1 MDEKTLERERER
13 KSERNFFVLLFFA
26 KRVVSFHLRLRD
38 ICPFAKIS
46 RISLLSVFFLFFG
59 LLPRRSS
66 LTRERRK
73 KKKRE
78 TLWAFVKVDFVF
90 ASSTTRG
97 KRERERERNVS
108 NTFGGLCFSSAR
120 DDDDDFDDDFD
131 DETVLSVIF
140 AWGGQKD
147 FERFYRRECTASKAT

>member
-1 MDEKTLERERER
+1 MLSLFICVSPRHMSVR
-13 KSERNFFVLLFFA
+13 KSLESLCFLCSFFSL
-26 KRVVSFHLRLRD
+26 VSTSFVPHTRATQEKKNARL
-38 ICPFAKIS
+38 C
-46 RISLLSVFFLFFG
+46 G
-59 LLPRRSS
+59 LLLKS
-66 LTRERRK
+66 
-73 KKKRE
+73 
-78 TLWAFVKVDFVF
+78 TLFSHHQPHAE
-90 ASSTTRG
+90 
-97 KRERERERNVS
+97 RERERERNVN

>member
-1 MDEKTLERERER
+1 VG
-13 KSERNFFVLLFFA
+13 F
-26 KRVVSFHLRLRD
+26 
-38 ICPFAKIS
+38 CC
-46 RISLLSVFFLFFG
+46 
-59 LLPRRSS
+59 
-66 LTRERRK
+66 
-73 KKKRE
+73 
-78 TLWAFVKVDFVF
+78 KVDFVF

>member
-1 MDEKTLERERER
+1 VLSLFICVSATVRLR
-13 KSERNFFVLLFFA
+13 KSLESLCFLCSFFSLVYCH
-26 KRVVSFHLRLRD
+26 VVRPSHASDAR
-38 ICPFAKIS
+38 
-46 RISLLSVFFLFFG
+46 
-59 LLPRRSS
+59 
-66 LTRERRK
+66 

-97 KRERERERNVS
+97 KRERERERNVN

>member
-1 MDEKTLERERER
+1 M
-13 KSERNFFVLLFFA
+13 
-26 KRVVSFHLRLRD
+26 
-38 ICPFAKIS
+38 CPFCEN
-46 RISLLSVFFLFFG
+46 LSNLSAFYLFFLFFG

-66 LTRERRK
+66 LTRDK
-73 KKKRE
+73 SNKKKRE
-78 TLWAFVKVDFVF
+78 TLWAFVVK
-90 ASSTTRG
+90 STLFSHHQPHAE
-97 KRERERERNVS
+97 RERERERNVS

-147 FERFYRRECTASKAT
+147 FERFYRRECTASKATE

>member
-1 MDEKTLERERER
+1 MDEKTLERERE
-13 KSERNFFVLLFFA
+13 
-26 KRVVSFHLRLRD
+26 
-38 ICPFAKIS
+38 
-46 RISLLSVFFLFFG
+46 
-59 LLPRRSS
+59 
-66 LTRERRK
+66 
-73 KKKRE
+73 KKRE
-78 TLWAFVKVDFVF
+78 KFFCFAFFRETCCLFSF
-90 ASSTTRG
+90 ASLRHMSVCENLSNLSAFCVLSFLWFIATSFVPHTRATQEKKNARLCGLLLKSTLFSHHQPHAE
-97 KRERERERNVS
+97 RERERERNVN

>member
-1 MDEKTLERERER
+1 MDEKTLEREREKKREKFFCFAFFRETCCLFSFASLRHMSVR
-13 KSERNFFVLLFFA
+13 KSLESLCFLCSFFSLVYCH
-26 KRVVSFHLRLRD
+26 VVRPSHASDAR
-38 ICPFAKIS
+38 
-46 RISLLSVFFLFFG
+46 
-59 LLPRRSS
+59 
-66 LTRERRK
+66 

-97 KRERERERNVS
+97 KRERRERNVN

>member
-1 MDEKTLERERER
+1 MSVCENLSNLSAFCVLSFLWFIIATSFVPHTRQKQLKKTRD
-13 KSERNFFVLLFFA
+13 FVGF
-26 KRVVSFHLRLRD
+26 
-38 ICPFAKIS
+38 CC
-46 RISLLSVFFLFFG
+46 
-59 LLPRRSS
+59 
-66 LTRERRK
+66 
-73 KKKRE
+73 
-78 TLWAFVKVDFVF
+78 KVDFVF

-97 KRERERERNVS
+97 KRERERNVN

>member
-1 MDEKTLERERER
+1 MFCLF
-13 KSERNFFVLLFFA
+13 SRNMLSLFIC
-26 KRVVSFHLRLRD
+26 VSATYVR
-38 ICPFAKIS
+38 AKIS

-73 KKKRE
+73 KKKTR
-78 TLWAFVKVDFVF
+78 DFVGF
-90 ASSTTRG
+90 CYSRLCFRIIINHTR
-97 KRERERERNVS
+97 KERERERERNVN

>member
-1 MDEKTLERERER
+1 MSVR
-13 KSERNFFVLLFFA
+13 KSLESLCFLCSFFSLVYCH
-26 KRVVSFHLRLRD
+26 VVRPSHASDAR
-38 ICPFAKIS
+38 
-46 RISLLSVFFLFFG
+46 
-59 LLPRRSS
+59 
-66 LTRERRK
+66 

-97 KRERERERNVS
+97 KRERERERDVN

>member
-1 MDEKTLERERER
+1 VG
-13 KSERNFFVLLFFA
+13 F
-26 KRVVSFHLRLRD
+26 
-38 ICPFAKIS
+38 CC
-46 RISLLSVFFLFFG
+46 
-59 LLPRRSS
+59 
-66 LTRERRK
+66 
-73 KKKRE
+73 
-78 TLWAFVKVDFVF
+78 KVDFVF

-97 KRERERERNVS
+97 KRERERNVN

-131 DETVLSVIF
+131 DETVLSVIIF